1 MAPVP
6 NIQEY
11 ILTINEQK
19 FYAPFL
25 FYTILALFTIVM
37 IIHYKLNKRSTI
49 V

>member
-1 MAPVP
+1 MPAELQQYVLS
-6 NIQEY
+6 IR
-11 ILTINEQK
+11 EQK

-25 FYTILALFTIVM
+25 FYMVLALFTIVM